1 MGRVSTATGDPVT
14 TAVVRRV
21 VDGRESEFRAW
32 ADEGMAVVRRHPG
45 FLGAGWL
52 RSGTDDEEWHVVHR
66 FADDASLQRWL
77 DSPERT
83 AWVERGT
90 GTAHDAAWHRLSG
103 VEGWFAPHGAGAPAA
118 PVAAAPPPRW
128 KQAVTI
134 WLGFFPISLVLAVV
148 VAPHLSGLDVVLRTL
163 VTTVVTTPV
172 MVYVVLPL
180 VTRLVGGWLA
190 GGRAGSGERGAR

>member
-1 MGRVSTATGDPVT
+1 MSTTTGDPVT

-32 ADEGMAVVRRHPG
+32 ADDGMAVVRRHPG

-77 DSPERT
+77 ASPERT
-83 AWVERGT
+83 AWVARGT
-90 GTAHDAAWHRLSG
+90 GTARDDAWHRLSG
-103 VEGWFAPHGAGAPAA
+103 VEGWFAPHGSVTPAAPAA
-118 PVAAAPPPRW
+118 APPPPPRW

-134 WLGFFPISLVLAVV
+134 WLGFFPISLVLAVA

-163 VTTVVTTPV
+163 LTTVITTPV
-172 MVYVVLPL
+172 MVYLVLPL
-180 VTRLVGGWLA
+180 VTRLVGPWLA
-190 GGRAGSGERGAR
+190 GGRAGSREGDAR

>member
-1 MGRVSTATGDPVT
+1 MSTTTGDPVT

-21 VDGRESEFRAW
+21 VDGREAEFRAW
-32 ADEGMAVVRRHPG
+32 ADDGMAVVRHHPG

-77 DSPERT
+77 ESEERT
-83 AWVERGT
+83 AWVARGT
-90 GTAHDAAWHRLSG
+90 GTSQEDAWHRLSG
-103 VEGWFAPHGAGAPAA
+103 VEGWFAPHGAAA
-118 PVAAAPPPRW
+118 PPAPPRW

-134 WLGFFPISLVLAVV
+134 WLGFFPISLVLAVA

-172 MVYVVLPL
+172 MVYGVLPL
-180 VTRLVGGWLA
+180 VTRLVGPWLA
-190 GGRAGSGERGAR
+190 GGRAGSRDGAAR